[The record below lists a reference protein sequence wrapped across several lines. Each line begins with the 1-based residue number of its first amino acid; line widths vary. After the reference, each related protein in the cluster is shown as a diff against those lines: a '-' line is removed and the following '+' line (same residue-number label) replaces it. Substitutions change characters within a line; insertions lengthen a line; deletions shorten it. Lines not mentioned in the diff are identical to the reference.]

1 MRWLPVVAA
10 FALGGCEVRAGGPA
24 QEQPAPHYTMTAD
37 TQGGVW
43 RLDTQYG
50 TLDHCAVAGDAQA
63 HCVRASR

>member
-1 MRWLPVVAA
+1 MRWLLVVAA
-10 FALGGCEVRAGGPA
+10 LALGGCEIRANAPA
-24 QEQPAPHYTMTAD
+24 QTEPALRYAMTAD

-50 TLDHCAVAGDAQA
+50 TLDHCAVASDAQV